1 MELLGVDNHEDSI
14 CRILSQ
20 MDYPDETNEQ
30 SIDPDLQRLA
40 LPALK
45 ARR

>member
-1 MELLGVDNHEDSI
+1 MELLGVDIHEDSI

-20 MDYPDETNEQ
+20 MDYPDESNEQ
-30 SIDPDLQRLA
+30 STGPDLKRLA